1 MAYWDGICDECG
13 DKADS
18 KLTTPMVALCYECW
32 DGEETP
38 IETNDRLQKS
48 NKSRKVEN
56 MEKSTNLSSCLVN
69 LIGSWIRLYRQSYRD
84 ATCMASRN
92 GIDLCGLPA
101 VGAYCRTGE
110 YAGRDKA
117 Q

>member
-48 NKSRKVEN
+48 NKSER
-56 MEKSTNLSSCLVN
+56 
-69 LIGSWIRLYRQSYRD
+69 
-84 ATCMASRN
+84 
-92 GIDLCGLPA
+92 
-101 VGAYCRTGE
+101 
-110 YAGRDKA
+110 
-117 Q
+117 